1 MNDYEITGGC
11 LLKYA
16 GASPV
21 AIIPSSVTVIARCAF
36 NHSTV
41 QTIYL
46 PTTLKQIES
55 DAFSECGSVNVV
67 VKYNTDSDIE
77 SDINSSCRALLEYLE
92 DNSGAETVTLVLNG
106 EKAFDGCEFEE
117 YHEAMLRVVELDIS
131 CGCVESGIFCDKPNI
146 STVSIGAYSK
156 VASDILGEATRL
168 ERVLIEEGHPDFA
181 SVNGVLFSADHKTLL
196 RYPPFRK
203 TPYYELPRE
212 TDTVAFGAFDN
223 IFTLNYLKAPHAVV
237 FEDFSIRNAF
247 NLFYLSVDETVLFCR
262 NSICNTPMLKIIAS
276 EGATEV
282 IKYCHESGIHF
293 IGTE

>member
-131 CGCVESGIFCDKPNI
+131 CAVSNRVFFAINRIYQPSRLALIQKSLPIFSEKQP
-146 STVSIGAYSK
+146 GLKEYLLKK
-156 VASDILGEATRL
+156 VIPTSRL
-168 ERVLIEEGHPDFA
+168 
-181 SVNGVLFSADHKTLL
+181 
-196 RYPPFRK
+196 
-203 TPYYELPRE
+203 
-212 TDTVAFGAFDN
+212 
-223 IFTLNYLKAPHAVV
+223 
-237 FEDFSIRNAF
+237 
-247 NLFYLSVDETVLFCR
+247 
-262 NSICNTPMLKIIAS
+262 
-276 EGATEV
+276 
-282 IKYCHESGIHF
+282 
-293 IGTE
+293 